1 MLSGTRYGVRRVT
14 VGEDERSGRVRRHD
28 DDERGPSRIRRLPGA
43 GPVVTVTAAGRGV
56 PLAQIRFETVWHQH
70 DLAPSAAMT

>member
-1 MLSGTRYGVRRVT
+1 MEFAASLWVRM
-14 VGEDERSGRVRRHD
+14 SGRVVCGRHD
-28 DDERGPSRIRRLPGA
+28 DDKRGPSRIRRLPGA